1 MSFGGPYLIA
11 PLHSML
17 GIRPGM
23 KVCVLNPAAGFL
35 EKLAP
40 LPDGAELIPSA
51 KTGLDVTIFFTAK
64 KLELVEKLPALA
76 RGMSVTGSIWICFPA
91 AEQAAAP
98 TEDFVRLAAL
108 EVGLVDNKRLPLD
121 PEWNALRLVWRP
133 RPRLDKP
140 EARA

>member
-1 MSFGGPYLIA
+1 LSFGGPYLLA
-11 PLHSML
+11 PLPSLL

-23 KVCVLNPAAGFL
+23 RVSVLNPPEGFL
-35 EKLAP
+35 EKLQP
-40 LPDGAELIPSA
+40 LPDGVSLLDHA

-76 RGMSVTGSIWICFPA
+76 HGMSVMGSIWICFPTGEHA
-91 AEQAAAP
+91 GAP